1 MKLWACRQP
10 RVFEGGYAASVT
22 SVTPTPV
29 GAWQVS
35 VSGEDAP
42 RPTLLMAFG
51 SDGVVT
57 FQSSAEEGLSG
68 LGSWKQDGEAVTA
81 TLRAIAEDASAALD
95 GEDDDEAEIVE
106 LFYEYRLRV
115 ALAGGDRFE
124 GEADLTAAYGD
135 GEELDDEADPGLRIT
150 GVRF

>member
-1 MKLWACRQP
+1 M
-10 RVFEGGYAASVT
+10 T

-42 RPTLLMAFG
+42 RPTLLIAFG

-68 LGSWKQDGEAVTA
+68 LGSWKWEAGHDFTA

-95 GEDDDEAEIVE
+95 GEEDDESEIVE
-106 LFYEYRLRV
+106 LFYEYRLR
-115 ALAGGDRFE
+115 LSLKGDDRFE
-124 GEADLTAAYGD
+124 GEADLTASYAD
-135 GEELDDEADPGLRIT
+135 GEELDDEADPGLKIV
-150 GVRF
+150 GARF